1 MQETGI
7 KQALFEAAVAL
18 HASLEPG
25 EVIQRALDTLSQ
37 LIRAEALA
45 VFLKDSH
52 AAHLELVRAINA
64 TAVPVGPFV
73 DLNDRRS
80 LVAEAA
86 RDRRIVA
93 TRDRRQGS
101 ASALPVAAMMA
112 VPLVAGKRL
121 IGVVLATRRDS
132 FSNDEAREL
141 ELFSHSLGLALAN
154 AIDYRNATRQTLI
167 DDLTRL
173 YNVRYLYESL
183 DTEIRRARRYGSAV
197 SIVFIDLDGFKSVN
211 DLYGHR
217 AGSVTLTEIA
227 KLILASVR
235 DSDFVARY
243 GGDEFVLMLPESS
256 SQAAMLMAER
266 VRANIAEHCFTGGVG
281 AEIHLTASFGV
292 ASYPEHAMIAEKL
305 IELADAAMYE
315 AKQHQK
321 DSVQVAASST

>member
-7 KQALFEAAVAL
+7 KHALFEAAVAL

-25 EVIQRALDTLSQ
+25 EVIQRALDALSQ
-37 LIRAEALA
+37 IIRAEAWA

-52 AAHLELVRAINA
+52 AEHLELVRAINA
-64 TAVPVGPFV
+64 TAIPVGPFV
-73 DLNDRRS
+73 ELSDRRS
-80 LVAEAA
+80 PVAEAA
-86 RDRRIVA
+86 RDRCIVA
-93 TRDRRQGS
+93 TRGS
-101 ASALPVAAMMA
+101 LPASAGASSVKAMMA

-121 IGVVLATRRDS
+121 AGVVLAARRDS
-132 FSNDEAREL
+132 FSHDEAREL
-141 ELFSHSLGLALAN
+141 ELFCTSLGLALTN

-256 SQAAMLMAER
+256 SQSAMQMAER
-266 VRANIAEHCFTGGVG
+266 VRANIAGHCFTGGVG

-321 DSVQVAASST
+321 DSVQVAASS